1 MDQNTRLL
9 FSAICDYSG
18 MGFSAL
24 YMLSWPR
31 VLDIL
36 IVWHICRP
44 YNLNL
49 DLYFNE
55 FIPKILAIFV
65 AKKFSE
71 NDIFIAIFVY
81 LNFKR
86 PQHPELGI
94 PIISNFIHILIYF

>member
-1 MDQNTRLL
+1 MYQNTRLL

-44 YNLNL
+44 YKLNL
-49 DLYFNE
+49 DLYFDE
-55 FIPKILAIFV
+55 FIPKILAILV
-65 AKKFSE
+65 ATKFRE
-71 NDIFIAIFVY
+71 NAIFF
-81 LNFKR
+81 LQF
-86 PQHPELGI
+86 L
-94 PIISNFIHILIYF
+94 FT